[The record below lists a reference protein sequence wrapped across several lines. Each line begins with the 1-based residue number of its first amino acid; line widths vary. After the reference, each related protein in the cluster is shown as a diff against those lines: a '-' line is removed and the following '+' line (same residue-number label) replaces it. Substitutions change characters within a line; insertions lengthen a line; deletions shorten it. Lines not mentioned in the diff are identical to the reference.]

1 MQNWD
6 AHYFVDKELLRFG
19 QTTIVGDAPMFA
31 SDIRI
36 NQSYMKLWAESW
48 GLGFKHSTKPTQAHN
63 IYRLPVKVV
72 VNMPKKPTKSVYAS
86 TEVFMGDRE
95 WMPGD
100 KPQPEIETYFQLQH
114 NVAVSG
120 TVSDE
125 GISFKADHYLNY
137 YATRDFIVIDGNTND
152 GLSISGLGTIPFRSQ
167 GSVND
172 PIPKEGF
179 GGKPDGSIQIHID
192 QSLDDVEKWERIR
205 YE

>member
-120 TVSDE
+120 TVPDV
-125 GISFKADHYLNY
+125 GIASKADHYLNY
-137 YATRDFIVIDGNTND
+137 YAPRVFTVIDGNIND
-152 GLSISGLGTIPFRSQ
+152 GLSISGLGTIPFRS
-167 GSVND
+167 
-172 PIPKEGF
+172 
-179 GGKPDGSIQIHID
+179 
-192 QSLDDVEKWERIR
+192 
-205 YE
+205 

>member
-1 MQNWD
+1 MC
-6 AHYFVDKELLRFG
+6 
-19 QTTIVGDAPMFA
+19 
-31 SDIRI
+31 IRDR
-36 NQSYMKLWAESW
+36 SW

-137 YATRDFIVIDGNTND
+137 YATRDFIVIDGNIND